1 MGPHSPAALRMSIRR
16 NPNQRSQEHRS
27 GAKRQQRRRRQMN
40 YNFSVQHLQKSC
52 DSPRVS
58 ATAHTRWSAGMDPYP
73 PDRFRPPGERVTP
86 RGTMEELGHGDRNP
100 LLFKLRR
107 ANAFPERGRKKK
119 KKKQL
124 AKGRQGR
131 AGAAGARG
139 AARALC
145 VVRCGEKEVVGE
157 GLPPFSFPKK
167 DDCYEVPPPP
177 APSSAAP
184 HRRTPPPGCAPF
196 LLLRCGRRW
205 RPPPRARAAQP
216 VRR

>member
-119 KKKQL
+119 KKSSLLK
-124 AKGRQGR
+124 
-131 AGAAGARG
+131 AGKDALGPPVPEEQPAHCVWCAAGRRRWWG
-139 AARALC
+139 RVC
-145 VVRCGEKEVVGE
+145 
-157 GLPPFSFPKK
+157 PPSLFLKRMTATKS
-167 DDCYEVPPPP
+167 PPP